1 MKGRATHTIR
11 AAQTVGLPFGWSTL
25 HTPRGRIGGSGDGA
39 LWAMQT
45 WSHTS
50 AANTARPPG
59 RAATAAAAASAP
71 RRRPTSSG
79 PRPQPLEWCRPATS
93 VTRGTGLEQRW
104 PERAAPTRHIPPAR
118 AAQMGW
124 TSCSCRT
131 ARRSALLCAVGP
143 QAKTTAQT
151 GGGLPTAYRT
161 TRRAH
166 AQFIAQSHAPVSP
179 LVGPVARQPL
189 SFPPSARQPAP
200 LSFLG
205 SVRAI
210 P

>member
-1 MKGRATHTIR
+1 
-11 AAQTVGLPFGWSTL
+11 
-25 HTPRGRIGGSGDGA
+25 
-39 LWAMQT
+39 
-45 WSHTS
+45 
-50 AANTARPPG
+50 
-59 RAATAAAAASAP
+59 
-71 RRRPTSSG
+71 
-79 PRPQPLEWCRPATS
+79 
-93 VTRGTGLEQRW
+93 
-104 PERAAPTRHIPPAR
+104 
-118 AAQMGW
+118 MGW

-189 SFPPSARQPAP
+189 FSPERASASAT